1 MCTFWHTSSSDNW
14 ENLSSSSSSSS
25 SDDHKQDDKQTKAAN
40 KLSGSSLADG
50 LLWNLFIC
58 KNFLLVV
65 FGILGLITGSW
76 ISISEL
82 GASYM
87 GIADAVE

>member
-1 MCTFWHTSSSDNW
+1 MCTFWSWEDAWDESANSGGGREPDGGESAADGSLGKKSNSSS
-14 ENLSSSSSSSS
+14 
-25 SDDHKQDDKQTKAAN
+25 
-40 KLSGSSLADG
+40 GSRG
-50 LLWNLFIC
+50 FLWNLFVC

-87 GIADAVE
+87 GIEEAVE